1 MTTEKNNI
9 SLRDHFAGVALQ
21 GLLASPVMGD
31 CALHDS
37 AAEWVK
43 EMTECAYEFADAMM
57 EEREK
62 GLKVQ
67 VKQDEVLSENLVE
80 WLGHVSVRVI
90 NALSEEGINTVDDL
104 CKCTEWYLKKVPGLG
119 RISLCEIKEELAQRG
134 LSLQMGTFCDFYP
147 KKSVYR

>member
-43 EMTECAYEFADAMM
+43 EMTESAYDFADAMVAKRA
-57 EEREK
+57 E
-62 GLKVQ
+62 G
-67 VKQDEVLSENLVE
+67 DCTNPNLDISITE
-80 WLGHVSVRVI
+80 LNLTGRVI
-90 NALSEEGINTVDDL
+90 NCLHAEKIINVRDLIQYSERDL
-104 CKCTEWYLKKVPGLG
+104 RKTPNLG
-119 RISLCEIKEELAQRG
+119 VKSLCEIKEVLFERG
-134 LSLQMGTFCDFYP
+134 LYLKEGQFWGWQREHLRGD
-147 KKSVYR
+147 